1 MGFAMRLGRTTIFFV
16 KESGVIMNKWLFLAG
31 LMALACNGG
40 TDDDSGKGDDAPI
53 PDGPGDKG
61 CGETAPVINSF
72 TIEDAGMRE
81 FDEGTFPTLGLTVDV
96 SDEDG
101 DLTYYEYR
109 VWWDETLDGVV
120 ATEGFYSETYGT
132 VDGDDCEVNS
142 VKLTMYLGIAGGQNS
157 PPYSTELEFG
167 AVVRDD
173 KSNESSGG
181 DAVVTTFTT
190 PDASGQY

>member
-1 MGFAMRLGRTTIFFV
+1 M
-16 KESGVIMNKWLFLAG
+16 KKWFLLAG
-31 LMALACNGG
+31 LVAMACNGG
-40 TDDDSGKGDDAPI
+40 TDDDSGKDDDAPI
-53 PDGPGDKG
+53 PDGPGDKNG
-61 CGETAPVINSF
+61 CGETDPVIDNFS
-72 TIEDAGMRE
+72 IEYAGMRD
-81 FDEGTFPTLGLTVDV
+81 FDEGTFPTLALTVDV

-132 VDGDDCEVNS
+132 VDGKDCEVNT
-142 VKLTMYLGIAGGQNS
+142 VKLTMYLGVAGGQNS

-173 KSNESSGG
+173 KSNESGG
-181 DAVVTTFTT
+181 GTAAVATFTT
-190 PDASGQY
+190 PDASGEF